1 MRVVVVGGGYAGI
14 SCLIRLHGRFR
25 ECQRILVDPGHL
37 HIKRT
42 RLQEI
47 VRRPLEGLRE
57 PFVDLAARFGFR
69 MRHGLVDCRP
79 ASLAGYSREG
89 RLPLGKRGLA
99 FDFLVVAT
107 GSPDRTPPGRAAD
120 VITVA
125 DTATP
130 AGGKRL
136 LAAAEKTR
144 RGGPPLAIVGA
155 GATGLQYLFELL
167 ETGVPGPGL
176 LLVDRGQRLLSGQP
190 EAIRDY
196 VAGRLASA
204 GVRVLSNTRMTSFRG
219 GGRAGSLRVAGPG
232 GRRAHDVSAV
242 MFCPGSGGRRLRADP
257 YGRVLVGRRTL
268 PNVFSAGDA
277 ASWAARGQDGR
288 TAQAA
293 VRKGRHA
300 ADNIRREVRG
310 RMMQEFLTP
319 NLGFFLSMG
328 PRDAA
333 GWVASPSRVVTGLP
347 AAGLREAIETR
358 YELMLEGIDT
368 FAAF

>member
-1 MRVVVVGGGYAGI
+1 MRVVVLGGGYAGL
-14 SCLIRLHGRFR
+14 SCLVRLHGRFADSK
-25 ECQRILVDPGHL
+25 RILVDPGRL

-42 RLQEI
+42 RLQEVI
-47 VRRPLEGLRE
+47 RRPLDALKV
-57 PFVDLAARFGFR
+57 PFTELAGRFEFR
-69 MRHGLVDCRP
+69 VRHGHLDCRP
-79 ASLAGYSREG
+79 ASLAGYARQG

-107 GSPDRTPPGRAAD
+107 GSPDRPVPGRARG

-130 AGGKRL
+130 SGRDRL
-136 LAAAEKTR
+136 LAAAERTR
-144 RGGPPLAIVGA
+144 AGGPPLAVVGG

-167 ETGVPGPGL
+167 EIGVPGPGL
-176 LLVDRGQRLLSGQP
+176 VLVDRGSHLLPGQP
-190 EAIRDY
+190 AAIREY
-196 VAGRLASA
+196 VCRRLSAA
-204 GVRVLSNTRMTSFRG
+204 GVRVLNETRMTSLN
-219 GGRAGSLRVAGPG
+219 AGSLRLAGAG
-232 GRRAHDVSAV
+232 GRRVQPVSAV
-242 MFCPGSGGRRLRADP
+242 MFCPGAGGQRLRADP
-257 YGRVLVGRRTL
+257 FGRIMVRRAPL
-268 PNVFSAGDA
+268 RNVFCAGDA

-293 VRKGRHA
+293 VRKGRHV
-300 ADNIRREVRG
+300 ADNMRRESRG
-310 RMMQEFLTP
+310 RMQQEFLTP

-358 YELMLEGIDT
+358 YELMLDGIDT
-368 FAAF
+368 FSAF